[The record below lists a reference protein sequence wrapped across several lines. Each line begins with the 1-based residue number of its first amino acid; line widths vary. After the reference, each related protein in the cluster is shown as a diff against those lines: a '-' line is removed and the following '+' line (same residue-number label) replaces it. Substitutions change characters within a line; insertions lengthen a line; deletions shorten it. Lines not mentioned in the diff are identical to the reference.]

1 VIRWNYKREIVK
13 NNKEMMI
20 ILNNHFV
27 HKVWL

>member
-1 VIRWNYKREIVK
+1 
-13 NNKEMMI
+13 MMI

>member
-1 VIRWNYKREIVK
+1 
-13 NNKEMMI
+13 MI